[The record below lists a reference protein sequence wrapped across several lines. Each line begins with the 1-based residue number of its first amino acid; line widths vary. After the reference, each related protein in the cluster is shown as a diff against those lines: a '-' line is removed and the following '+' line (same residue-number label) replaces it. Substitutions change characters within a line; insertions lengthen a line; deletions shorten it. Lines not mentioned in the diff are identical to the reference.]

1 MRVLRLLGA
10 TAVASAVVSTLFVMP
25 AEAASWAGQS
35 NGGATFE
42 TCTKARKYNKV
53 AYTTCIQYASAHTKV
68 RVVIRVQTTARRSVA
83 GNPYLRVPG
92 RSNNL
97 STRSCSGTL
106 ASGAKKQCATGWLK
120 SNRIVQVG
128 EGSVKVGS
136 SKRPAMRVRG
146 MRLNAKKQ
154 ENSAK
159 YCGPATVQAA
169 LRTLKG
175 SAPSQD
181 TLANS
186 NNLQTNRYGFTYP
199 GRLAGVLNKYR
210 SGTASKYK
218 LYDFGP
224 SGQSSEL
231 AFRQLY
237 RSIDAG
243 NPVVYLVDPSRLP
256 WSSNPAGT
264 NVRHYILLHG
274 YSAYKTS
281 SDTNLNGGWIAERF
295 SAWDPADGKRH
306 NISAIDLLNSSNGSQ
321 YIDDDMVFA
330 AK

>member
-1 MRVLRLLGA
+1 MKVLRLLGVTAA
-10 TAVASAVVSTLFVMP
+10 TAVASALFVVP

-35 NGGATFE
+35 LGAATYE
-42 TCTKARKYNKV
+42 ICTKARTSNKV

-68 RVVIRVQTTARRSVA
+68 RVVIRVQTSARRSVT
-83 GNPYLRVPG
+83 GNPYLKVPG
-92 RSNNL
+92 RSHNL
-97 STRSCSGTL
+97 SAPSCSGTL
-106 ASGAKKQCATGWLK
+106 ASGAKKQCATAWL
-120 SNRIVQVG
+120 SANRIVQVG
-128 EGSVKVGS
+128 EGTVKVGS
-136 SKRPAMRVRG
+136 STRPAMRVRG
-146 MRLNAKKQ
+146 MRLKGKQ
-154 ENSAK
+154 QESSAK
-159 YCGPATVQAA
+159 YCGPAAVQAA
-169 LRTLKG
+169 LWTLKG

-186 NNLQTNRYGFTYP
+186 SNLQTNAYGFTLP
-199 GRLAGVLNKYR
+199 SNLAGVLNKYR
-210 SGTASKYK
+210 SGLASKYA
-218 LYDFGP
+218 LYDFAP

-237 RSIDAG
+237 RSINAG

-264 NVRHYILLHG
+264 NIRHYIVLHG
-274 YSAYKTS
+274 YTAYKTS

-306 NISAIDLLNSSNGSQ
+306 NISAIDLINASNGSQ

>member
-1 MRVLRLLGA
+1 MRVLRLLGV
-10 TAVASAVVSTLFVMP
+10 TAVVSAVVSTLYVVP

-35 NGGATFE
+35 NGAAKFE
-42 TCTKARKYNKV
+42 TCTKARKHNKV
-53 AYTTCIQYASAHTKV
+53 SYTTCIQYTSAHTKV
-68 RVVIRVQTTARRSVA
+68 RVVIRVQTTAKRKVT
-83 GNPYLRVPG
+83 GIPYLKVPG
-92 RSNNL
+92 RSHNL
-97 STRSCSGTL
+97 STRTCSGTL
-106 ASGAKKQCATGWLK
+106 ASGAKKQCATKWL
-120 SNRIVQVG
+120 SANRIVQVG
-128 EGSVKVGS
+128 TGTVKVVS
-136 SKRPAMRVRG
+136 SKRPEMRVRG
-146 MRLNAKKQ
+146 MQLKGKKQ
-154 ENSAK
+154 ESSAK
-159 YCGPATVQAA
+159 YCGPAAVQAA
-169 LRTLKG
+169 LWTLKG

-186 NNLQTNRYGFTYP
+186 SNLQTNRYGFTYP

-210 SGTASKYK
+210 SGLASKYT
-218 LYDFGP
+218 LYDFAP

-237 RSIDAG
+237 RSINAG

-306 NISAIDLLNSSNGSQ
+306 NISAIDLLNASNGSQ